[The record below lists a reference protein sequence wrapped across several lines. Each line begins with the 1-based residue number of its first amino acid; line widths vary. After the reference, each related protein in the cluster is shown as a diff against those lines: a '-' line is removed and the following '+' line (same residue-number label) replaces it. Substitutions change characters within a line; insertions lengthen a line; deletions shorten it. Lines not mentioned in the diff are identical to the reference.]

1 MKLIERSFLVEV
13 TTMKIKLP
21 EPFTFEAGPRAVLL
35 LHGFTG
41 HTADVRM
48 LGRYLEKQG
57 YTSYAPILRGHG
69 LTPEELMKATPDEWW
84 EDVLKA
90 YNHLKDLGYKEI
102 AVAGLSLGGA
112 LSIKLANC
120 EKVKGVIPMCAP
132 IFADN
137 EKQLTGAFKHFAKQF
152 KQFEQKSAATIEREL
167 AVLMED
173 FTGLYQKIAESIDEV
188 RGHVE
193 TIYTPTFVVQARH
206 DQIINPESATYI
218 YENVETDNKELKW
231 YEKSSH
237 VITLSNEKE
246 MLHKDILMFLEALD
260 WE

>member
-1 MKLIERSFLVEV
+1 
-13 TTMKIKLP
+13 MKIKLP

-48 LGRYLEKQG
+48 LGRYLEKKG
-57 YTSYAPILRGHG
+57 YTSHAPILRGHG
-69 LTPEELMKATPDEWW
+69 LTPEELMTSTPDEWW

-90 YNHLKDLGYKEI
+90 YNHLKGLGYDEI

-120 EKVKGVIPMCAP
+120 EKVKAVIPMCAP
-132 IFADN
+132 IYADN
-137 EKQLTGAFKHFAKQF
+137 ERQLTGAFKHFAKQY
-152 KQFEQKSAATIEREL
+152 KQFEQKNENTIEAEL
-167 AVLMED
+167 APLMKD
-173 FTGLYQKIAESIDEV
+173 FTGLYKKIAESINEV

-193 TIYTPTFVVQARH
+193 TIYTSTFVVQARL

-218 YENVETDNKELKW
+218 YENVATDNKKLKW
-231 YEKSSH
+231 YENSTH
-237 VITLSNEKE
+237 VITLGDEKD
-246 MLHKDILMFLEALD
+246 MLHKDIYMFLEALD